1 MKKFTLIF
9 AVLFVGFFAANTLCA
24 STIYWSGQA
33 NVNTATYEE
42 LKMVPGMNYELAQ
55 NIIDYREDIGLFTTL
70 DDLRKVP
77 GMTKKFIR
85 KIAPYVNLDGKT
97 DIREMKV

>member
-1 MKKFTLIF
+1 MKKYTTIF
-9 AVLFVGFFAANTLCA
+9 ALLMVGFLAANTLCA

-42 LKMVPGMNYELAQ
+42 LKLVPGMNYELAQ
-55 NIIDYREDIGLFTTL
+55 NIIDYRDDYGQFTTL

-85 KIAPYVNLDGKT
+85 KITPYIKLDGKT
-97 DIREMKV
+97 DIQEMKV

>member
-1 MKKFTLIF
+1 MKKYTTIF
-9 AVLFVGFFAANTLCA
+9 ALLMVGFLAANTLCA

-42 LKMVPGMNYELAQ
+42 LKLVPGMNYELAQ
-55 NIIDYREDIGLFTTL
+55 NIIDYRDDYGQFTTL

-77 GMTKKFIR
+77 GMTKKFFRAIT
-85 KIAPYVNLDGKT
+85 PYMKLEGKT
-97 DIREMKV
+97 DICEVKV